1 MTNAIFT
8 FAKPSIPSEVLKTA
22 QVLAVFFTLIWSGGA
37 MADNN
42 LRIKECPESP
52 NCVSSL
58 SSADRSKIDPL
69 KYGGS
74 IDEARSSLK
83 SILASMRG
91 AAIIQD
97 QFEYIHA
104 TFTSAIFG
112 FVDDVEFV
120 FDDVRKIIDFRSA
133 SRTGYY
139 DFGVNRRRMES
150 ISKAF
155 GDTQE
160 KGTKEHK

>member
-1 MTNAIFT
+1 
-8 FAKPSIPSEVLKTA
+8 
-22 QVLAVFFTLIWSGGA
+22 

-69 KYGGS
+69 KYRGS
-74 IDEARSSLK
+74 IDEARLALK

-91 AAIIQD
+91 SEIVKD
-97 QFEYIHA
+97 EPEYIHA
-104 TFTSAIFG
+104 TFTSTIFG
-112 FVDDVEFV
+112 FVDDVEFIL
-120 FDDVRKIIDFRSA
+120 DDLGKIISFRSA

-139 DFGVNRRRMES
+139 DFGVNRRRMEG
-150 ISKAF
+150 IARAF
-155 GDTQE
+155 EKTQG
-160 KGTKEHK
+160 K